1 MIFLCSDSVSG
12 LETPGFVVSSAAY
25 GKSGRDSEANL
36 DKCDFQPSPFG
47 KLPRHAG
54 AGRAGSAGLLRCRLR
69 IGLALFR
76 ISLAAPSCGKAG
88 RLAGRGARAA
98 ELSSAEDEKDLL
110 VRPLGRARDGSPG
123 LALGFRNAMF
133 PSCWRLSPLFYQ
145 GGQIFIF
152 PAPLSCL
159 GEGCISQL
167 IVFRQDP
174 SHAPILAAI
183 VLE

>member
-1 MIFLCSDSVSG
+1 MTNGEAALHLG
-12 LETPGFVVSSAAY
+12 MGGGKWTETQSSQSLT
-25 GKSGRDSEANL
+25 GKTKL

-47 KLPRHAG
+47 KL
-54 AGRAGSAGLLRCRLR
+54 RAGSAGLLRCRLR

-76 ISLAAPSCGKAG
+76 ISLPAPSCGKAG

-152 PAPLSCL
+152 SAPISCL
-159 GEGCISQL
+159 GNGCISQL
-167 IVFRQDP
+167 IVFRQGP
-174 SHAPILAAI
+174 SHAPMLAAT